1 MSDGDA
7 FEFNNT
13 VNGDGAQIN
22 QGKNVTAT
30 QTNQIGDQ
38 LTFEQFAAAIERDIA
53 NDCDPD
59 QAVVIREDVL
69 EPLREIA
76 AQDEPANEHDRTTL
90 KARISELIRKLEPY
104 APYIRKTI
112 AAFAEGALMTLSPP
126 AGWIIA
132 GCVEVVRDARNRD

>member
-13 VNGDGAQIN
+13 VHGDGAQIN

-30 QTNQIGDQ
+30 PTNQLGDQ
-38 LTFEQFAAAIERDIA
+38 LTFDKFAAAIERDIA
-53 NDCDPD
+53 TDCAPD
-59 QAVVIREDVL
+59 QAEVVREDVL
-69 EPLREIA
+69 KPLREIA
-76 AQDEPANEHDRTTL
+76 AQEEPTNEQDRTTL
-90 KARISELIRKLEPY
+90 KARIMELLEKLEPY

-112 AAFAEGALMTLSPP
+112 AAFAEGALMTLPPP

-132 GCVEVVRDARNRD
+132 GCIEVVRDARNRD